1 MTPLDAGIIIL
12 FLIFLIRGIWIGLVR
27 QIASIAALIFGFV
40 AAGLYYEQIGNKLLP
55 FIESPKI
62 CFFVTFIGLFLAVY
76 LVIVALGF
84 VFKKVM
90 SLSLLGWFDRLMGGV
105 FGVGK
110 ALFVSTFL
118 FMILSGFLATSNPI
132 LTQSL
137 FSPYLSTSSKFFL
150 TFIKD
155 KELHAFFQP
164 KEPAI
169 SPLFPIPLESIQ
181 FIKPAGG
188 SAKKVPKNNQLVE
201 EGGTYNAK
209 STPPAP

>member
-40 AAGLYYEQIGNKLLP
+40 AAGLYYEQIGNKLHP
-55 FIESPKI
+55 FINSPKI
-62 CFFVTFIGLFLAVY
+62 CFFVTFVALFLAVY
-76 LVIVALGF
+76 FAIVALGF

-90 SLSLLGWFDRLMGGV
+90 SLSLLGWFDRLMGGL

-110 ALFVSTFL
+110 ALFVSTLL
-118 FMILSGFLATSNPI
+118 FMILSGFLASSNPI
-132 LTQSL
+132 LSQSL

-150 TFIKD
+150 SFIKN
-155 KELHAFFQP
+155 KELQAYFVP

-169 SPLFPIPLESIQ
+169 SPLFPVPLESIQ
-181 FIKPAGG
+181 SIKPAGG
-188 SAKKVPKNNQLVE
+188 SAKKIPKNNHLVE
-201 EGGTYNAK
+201 ASGAHNAK
-209 STPPAP
+209 SMPSAP